1 MEKLVLGMSS
11 AMAAFDAL
19 DGRTQLF
26 IVTMVGLA
34 VTALAA
40 VVGMVLV
47 WLVQRLVLR
56 VRTR

>member
-1 MEKLVLGMSS
+1 MSTL
-11 AMAAFDAL
+11 MIWFDHL
-19 DGRTQLF
+19 DGRTQLL
-26 IVTMVGLA
+26 IVTTLGFV

-47 WLVQRLVLR
+47 WLVQRLALK